1 MAEATYKSKD
11 LVAVITW
18 DMAQLTAGQNEGRV
32 LADIE
37 IHKYYPSQL
46 KINESYM
53 FRHGGIHFSFIIPM
67 ADRAEIATR
76 ALLGIPQTIVKEL
89 YYVLNDDQRA

>member
-18 DMAQLTAGQNEGRV
+18 DMAQLTAGQDEGRV

-53 FRHGGIHFSFIIPM
+53 FRHGGIYFSFIIPM
-67 ADRAEIATR
+67 MDRAEIATK
-76 ALLGIPQTIVKEL
+76 ALLGIPQTITKEL
-89 YYVLNDDQRA
+89 YYMLNYDPRA

>member
-18 DMAQLTAGQNEGRV
+18 VMAQLTAGQNEGRV

-67 ADRAEIATR
+67 NDRPEIAMR
-76 ALLGIPQTIVKEL
+76 ALLRIPQTITKEL
-89 YYVLNDDQRA
+89 YYVLNDDPRA

>member
-18 DMAQLTAGQNEGRV
+18 DMSELAAFQREGRV

-37 IHKYYPSQL
+37 IHKYCPSQL

-53 FRHGGIHFSFIIPM
+53 FRHSGIHFSFIIPM

-76 ALLGIPQTIVKEL
+76 ALLGIPQTITKQL
-89 YYVLNDDQRA
+89 YYVLPDDQRA